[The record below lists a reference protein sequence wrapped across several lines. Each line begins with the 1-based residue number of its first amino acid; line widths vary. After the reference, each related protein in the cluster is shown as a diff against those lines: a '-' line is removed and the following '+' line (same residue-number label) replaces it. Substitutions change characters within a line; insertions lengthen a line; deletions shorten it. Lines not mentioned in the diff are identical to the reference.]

1 MPQRPHQIAICGT
14 FDVENYGDLLF
25 PLIAQKELSDRLDD
39 VRLHRFSYHQKSQPE
54 WPFEVTSLVD
64 FPRMVRELDG
74 VLIGGGH
81 ILRFDKLIARD
92 YFPPSPQIHHPTGYW
107 LSPILA
113 AVTNGI
119 PVAWNAPG
127 MLGRVPAWADQLM
140 ELAVRNSNYVSVRDR
155 ESKEALER
163 YAGETP
169 VRIVPDTAFGIS
181 RLLSDLPSRD
191 YETLC
196 RERGLTRPYI
206 VVQATDPLLP
216 FYRFAL
222 RHPSLFGGFQILLLA
237 SGPMLGDDVA
247 LFGEPPANV
256 IQMQRP
262 PHPLLLA
269 ELIRRARFVVADS
282 LHVSISA
289 LALGVPLFR
298 PVDRFVGKHAPLK
311 DFDGVFTYGK
321 WRIKPEQFL
330 SALQSP
336 RASRQLSAI
345 QEQLKQHWDTIATVF
360 STNSAPTVL
369 APSSVELWQR
379 MPSILEPAAPRY
391 SRLRGGSQW
400 RPSFASFHSIAS
412 FLRARI

>member
-1 MPQRPHQIAICGT
+1 MPQRPYQISICGT

-25 PLIAQKELSDRLDD
+25 PLIAQKELSDRLGD
-39 VRLHRFSYHQKSQPE
+39 VRLHRFSYHQKRQPE

-64 FPRMVRELDG
+64 FPQMVGELDG

-127 MLGRVPAWADQLM
+127 MLGRVPAWAAQLM

-155 ESKEALER
+155 ESRAALER
-163 YAGETP
+163 YAGEAP

-181 RLLSDLPSRD
+181 RLLSDRPSRD

-206 VVQATDPLLP
+206 VVQATAPLLP

-222 RHPSLFGGFQILLLA
+222 GHPALFGGGQILLLA

-269 ELIRRARFVVADS
+269 ELIRGARLVVADS

-289 LALGVPLFR
+289 LALRVPLFR
-298 PVDRFVGKHAPLK
+298 PADRLAGKYALLK

-321 WRIKPEQFL
+321 WRIRPEQFL

-336 RASRQLSAI
+336 RTSRQLPVI
-345 QEQLKQHWDTIATVF
+345 QKQLQRHWDAIAAVF
-360 STNSAPTVL
+360 ATNSARAVV
-369 APSSVELWQR
+369 AASSVELWQR
-379 MPSILEPAAPRY
+379 MPSMLESPAPWW
-391 SRLRGGSQW
+391 SRLRGRLGR
-400 RPSFASFHSIAS
+400 RPSFASFNSFAS
-412 FLRARI
+412 LLRARV

>member
-1 MPQRPHQIAICGT
+1 MPQRQYKISICGT
-14 FDVENYGDLLF
+14 FDVGNYGDLLF
-25 PLIAQKELSDRLDD
+25 PLIAQKELSERLGD
-39 VRLHRFSYHQKSQPE
+39 VRLHRFSYHQKRKPE
-54 WPFEVTSLVD
+54 WPFEVTSLVE
-64 FPRMVRELDG
+64 FPKIIDELDG

-92 YFPPSPQIHHPTGYW
+92 YFPPSAQIHHPTGYW

-113 AVTNGI
+113 AVTNGL

-127 MLGRVPAWADQLM
+127 MLGRVPAWAGQLM
-140 ELAVRNSNYVSVRDR
+140 ELAVRNSDYVSVRDR
-155 ESKEALER
+155 ESRDTLER

-181 RLLSDLPSRD
+181 RLLSGLPSRD

-196 RERGLTRPYI
+196 RDRGLTKPYI
-206 VVQATDPLLP
+206 VVQATAPLLP

-269 ELIRRARFVVADS
+269 ELIRGARFVVADS

-289 LALGVPLFR
+289 IALGVPLFR
-298 PVDRFVGKHAPLK
+298 PVDRLFGKYALLR
-311 DFDGVFTYGK
+311 DFDGVFTYNK

-336 RASRQLSAI
+336 RASRRLPAI

-360 STNSAPTVL
+360 STNSARP
-369 APSSVELWQR
+369 AIAASSVELWQR
-379 MPSILEPAAPRY
+379 MPSILEPAAPWW
-391 SRLRGGSQW
+391 SRLRDVSRW
-400 RPSFASFHSIAS
+400 RPSFARLHSAAS
-412 FLRARI
+412 LLRTRV

>member
-1 MPQRPHQIAICGT
+1 MPQRPYQISICGT

-25 PLIAQKELSDRLDD
+25 PLIAQKELSDRLGD
-39 VRLHRFSYHQKSQPE
+39 VRLHRFSYHHKSEPE

-64 FPRMVRELDG
+64 FPRLFGELDG

-92 YFPPSPQIHHPTGYW
+92 YFPPSRQIHHPTGYW

-127 MLGRVPAWADQLM
+127 MLGRVPAWANQLM

-155 ESKEALER
+155 ESRDALER

-196 RERGLTRPYI
+196 RERGLTQPYI
-206 VVQATDPLLP
+206 VVQATAPLLP

-237 SGPMLGDDVA
+237 SGPLLGDDVA
-247 LFGEPPANV
+247 LFGEPPAHV

-262 PHPLLLA
+262 PHPLRLA
-269 ELIRRARFVVADS
+269 ELIRGARFVVADS

-289 LALGVPLFR
+289 LALGVPVFR
-298 PVDRFVGKHAPLK
+298 PVDRLSGKYALLK
-311 DFDGVFTYGK
+311 EFGGVFTYGK

-336 RASRQLSAI
+336 RASRQLPEI
-345 QEQLKQHWDTIATVF
+345 QERLKQHWDTIATVF
-360 STNSAPTVL
+360 SKNPARTVV
-369 APSSVELWQR
+369 APSSVEFWQR
-379 MPSILEPAAPRY
+379 MPSILEPAAPQW
-391 SRLRGGSQW
+391 SRLRSAARW
-400 RPSFASFHSIAS
+400 RPSVARFHSVAGL
-412 FLRARI
+412 LRARI

>member
-1 MPQRPHQIAICGT
+1 MPQRPYQISICGT

-25 PLIAQKELSDRLDD
+25 PLIAQKELSDRLGD
-39 VRLHRFSYHQKSQPE
+39 VRLHRFSYHHKSEPE

-64 FPRMVRELDG
+64 FPRMFGELDG

-81 ILRFDKLIARD
+81 ILRFDKLIAPD

-127 MLGRVPAWADQLM
+127 MLGRAPAWADQLM

-155 ESKEALER
+155 ESKQTLER
-163 YAGETP
+163 YAGETL

-206 VVQATDPLLP
+206 VVQATAPLLP

-222 RHPSLFGGFQILLLA
+222 SHPSLFRGFQILLLA
-237 SGPMLGDDVA
+237 SGPIHGDDVA
-247 LFGEPPANV
+247 LFDEPPANV

-269 ELIRRARFVVADS
+269 ELIRGARFVVADS

-298 PVDRFVGKHAPLK
+298 PVDRFVGKYAPLK
-311 DFDGVFTYGK
+311 NFDGVFTYGK
-321 WRIKPEQFL
+321 WRMKPEQFL

-336 RASRQLSAI
+336 RASRQLPAM

-360 STNSAPTVL
+360 STNSARTVI
-369 APSSVELWQR
+369 APSSVEFWQR
-379 MPSILEPAAPRY
+379 MPSILEPAAPRW
-391 SRLRGGSQW
+391 SRLRGAARW
-400 RPSFASFHSIAS
+400 RPSFARVHSMAS
-412 FLRARI
+412 LLRARI

>member
-1 MPQRPHQIAICGT
+1 MPQRKYQISICGT

-25 PLIAQKELSDRLDD
+25 PLIAQKELSERLGD
-39 VRLHRFSYHQKSQPE
+39 VRLHQFSYHQKRKPE

-64 FPRMVRELDG
+64 FPRMIGELDG

-81 ILRFDKLIARD
+81 ILRFDKLIAKD
-92 YFPPSPQIHHPTGYW
+92 YLPPSPQIHHPTGYW

-113 AVTNGI
+113 AVTNGL

-127 MLGRVPAWADQLM
+127 MFGRVPAWAGQLM
-140 ELAVRNSNYVSVRDR
+140 ELAVRNSHYVSVRDG
-155 ESKEALER
+155 ESKAALEP
-163 YAGETP
+163 YAGERP
-169 VRIVPDTAFGIS
+169 VRVVPDTAFGIS

-196 RERGLTRPYI
+196 REKGLTKPYI
-206 VVQATDPLLP
+206 VVQATAPLLR
-216 FYRFAL
+216 FYRYAL
-222 RHPSLFGGFQILLLA
+222 RHPSLFDGFQILLLA

-247 LFGEPPANV
+247 SFGEPPANV
-256 IQMQRP
+256 IQIQRA

-269 ELIRRARFVVADS
+269 ELIRGARLVVADS

-289 LALGVPLFR
+289 LALQVPLFR
-298 PVDRFVGKHAPLK
+298 RVDRLFGKYALLK

-336 RASRQLSAI
+336 RASRQLPAI
-345 QEQLKQHWDTIATVF
+345 REQLKQHWDTIAGVF
-360 STNSAPTVL
+360 STNSPRPPIA
-369 APSSVELWQR
+369 ASSVELWQR
-379 MPSILEPAAPRY
+379 MPSMLEPPAPWWSGLRSL
-391 SRLRGGSQW
+391 SRL
-400 RPSFASFHSIAS
+400 RPSFARLHSAAGL
-412 FLRARI
+412 LRTRA